1 MLASPVSTLHVS
13 GATIQHRDM
22 KRMARL
28 HTHVFCEL
36 HTCETS
42 LEEPRRMGTIG
53 VACKICFTTLLVW
66 STALMSSFAMMAI
79 VDELWLGVDL
89 QSACM
94 IRPICFGFW
103 DSCRGDI

>member
-1 MLASPVSTLHVS
+1 
-13 GATIQHRDM
+13 
-22 KRMARL
+22 
-28 HTHVFCEL
+28 
-36 HTCETS
+36 
-42 LEEPRRMGTIG
+42 MGTIG

-94 IRPICFGFW
+94 VRPICFGFMLVGFMQ
-103 DSCRGDI
+103 RGHLVSFPIVSARMPPQI